1 MLSFEEPI
9 YQKKS
14 EVLHVDPST
23 ERVDIT
29 TNRAIAGLLF
39 MLRQAVT
46 MHESVIKIKFNGI
59 ESGILCAYQSRADET
74 FRS

>member
-9 YQKKS
+9 YQKES
-14 EVLHVDPST
+14 EALHVDSST

-39 MLRQAVT
+39 VLRQAVT

-59 ESGILCAYQSRADET
+59 EKWNIMCLSEQG
-74 FRS
+74 